1 MRNTRTCNSQFTFSE
16 SELSSLYDKAEINAG
31 VWFNLYTYIIY
42 IYTHT
47 HILCEGKKIPEKT
60 DVPFNHRKTTGVSN
74 KNTDGWNP
82 FEVQLPVLR
91 MLLLPNCQSL
101 LEYRCF

>member
-31 VWFNLYTYIIY
+31 VWIYTH
-42 IYTHT
+42 THT

-74 KNTDGWNP
+74 KNTDG
-82 FEVQLPVLR
+82 
-91 MLLLPNCQSL
+91 
-101 LEYRCF
+101 